1 MAAAAAAARAAK
13 AAGEDAKGQLAAAQ
27 DAADEAATEAVEG
40 DMTGTLKPFTRGN
53 IKGFV
58 ADAMG
63 QLKEE
68 L

>member
-1 MAAAAAAARAAK
+1 VSAAAAAARAAK

-27 DAADEAATEAVEG
+27 EAADAAAAEAVDG
-40 DMTGTLKPFTRGN
+40 DMTGTLKPFTRSN

-63 QLKEE
+63 LLKEE